1 MEEGEQENTTGS
13 AAPLVTTSETTVKEA
28 ASIEDKQQKTSNTAV
43 AVEKEPSTEAAPKKP
58 RVDYNVMPTRPYLD
72 ATVVPIL
79 LQALSALA
87 RERPTDPIQYLAD
100 FLIRNKA
107 QYSQPPELPETS
119 TS

>member
-1 MEEGEQENTTGS
+1 MEEGEQENTTGQTEVS
-13 AAPLVTTSETTVKEA
+13 VKEA
-28 ASIEDKQQKTSNTAV
+28 TSSEEKPQKTNA
-43 AVEKEPSTEAAPKKP
+43 AEKESSEATIPKKP

-87 RERPTDPIQYLAD
+87 RERPADPIQYLAD

>member
-1 MEEGEQENTTGS
+1 MEEVEQDNAG
-13 AAPLVTTSETTVKEA
+13 TSSEAVAKETTPSEE
-28 ASIEDKQQKTSNTAV
+28 SQKKATAP
-43 AVEKEPSTEAAPKKP
+43 EKEPSGENASKKA
-58 RVDYNVMPTRPYLD
+58 RTDYSVMSTRPYLD

-87 RERPTDPIQYLAD
+87 RERPNDPIQFLAD

-107 QYSQPPELPETS
+107 QYSQSTEPDAS

>member
-1 MEEGEQENTTGS
+1 MEEGEQENTTGQ
-13 AAPLVTTSETTVKEA
+13 PETSTKEA
-28 ASIEDKQQKTSNTAV
+28 TPSDEKQQKSNAAEKDTS
-43 AVEKEPSTEAAPKKP
+43 SEAAPKKP

-87 RERPTDPIQYLAD
+87 RERPADPIQYLAD

>member
-1 MEEGEQENTTGS
+1 MEEGEQENTSGQ
-13 AAPLVTTSETTVKEA
+13 PETTVKETTPV
-28 ASIEDKQQKTSNTAV
+28 EEKQQKSNA
-43 AVEKEPSTEAAPKKP
+43 AEKEPTSEAAPKKP

-87 RERPTDPIQYLAD
+87 RERPSDPIQYLAD

>member
-1 MEEGEQENTTGS
+1 MEEAEQENTSGQT
-13 AAPLVTTSETTVKEA
+13 ETVSKEA
-28 ASIEDKQQKTSNTAV
+28 VTDDSQKKAN
-43 AVEKEPSTEAAPKKP
+43 AVEKDISGETASKKP

-87 RERPTDPIQYLAD
+87 RDRPADPIQFLAD

-107 QYSQPPELPETS
+107 QYSQTIELPEGTS
-119 TS
+119 S

>member
-1 MEEGEQENTTGS
+1 MEEVEQDNAGTSSEAIAKET
-13 AAPLVTTSETTVKEA
+13 AASEDNQKKVNAPEKEA
-28 ASIEDKQQKTSNTAV
+28 SSESAS
-43 AVEKEPSTEAAPKKP
+43 KKP
-58 RVDYNVMPTRPYLD
+58 RVDYAVMSTRPYLD

-87 RERPTDPIQYLAD
+87 RERPSDPIQFLAD

-107 QYSQPPELPETS
+107 QYSQKAEPDAS

>member
-1 MEEGEQENTTGS
+1 MEETEPE
-13 AAPLVTTSETTVKEA
+13 
-28 ASIEDKQQKTSNTAV
+28 NTAV
-43 AVEKEPSTEAAPKKP
+43 APEAAEKEPAPSEEKQQKSNAAEKEPSSEAAPKKP

-79 LQALSALA
+79 LQGLSALA
-87 RERPTDPIQYLAD
+87 RERPPDPIQYLAE

-107 QYSQPPELPETS
+107 QYSTPPILPDRETTS